1 MMEGAPGATLL
12 PAPKTDTGGGGAG
25 AVCGEERSGLAAT
38 RAAPEDPL
46 VASEAGRRARAAASR
61 SRSIEAARTL
71 ASPGNAAAGP
81 GGPRPNSRGLQ
92 AGGAPRPPSRA
103 PTAPRWRQSLAATA
117 GPRTFPPARPPGRRS
132 ARPFSARPWRRP
144 SAPPDYLLW
153 LFPQR
158 RRLRGGHLELPDSS
172 AAVAAAPRTAEARGG
187 GGRGNGAV
195 AHVPTAS
202 GPVELGVARKIRIY
216 KRIRGRSA
224 LAS

>member
-1 MMEGAPGATLL
+1 MEGAPGAPLL
-12 PAPKTDTGGGGAG
+12 PAPKTDTGGGAG
-25 AVCGEERSGLAAT
+25 AACGEERSGLAAA
-38 RAAPEDPL
+38 RAAPEDSL
-46 VASEAGRRARAAASR
+46 IASEAGRRSRAAASR
-61 SRSIEAARTL
+61 SRPVEAARAL
-71 ASPGNAAAGP
+71 ASAAAGP
-81 GGPRPNSRGLQ
+81 GSPRPNSRGLQ

-132 ARPFSARPWRRP
+132 ARPLSARPWRRP

-202 GPVELGVARKIRIY
+202 GPVELGVAQKIRIY